1 MSKNK
6 KMSRSTRTS
15 RSTSKSNSSPASKVD
30 TSSSLGDQQA
40 PRRISREPLAAESEL
55 SRPNYVLVSTVDKFK
70 ILNSKEK
77 TLAIIG
83 LIAGVIVF
91 AIALGSFIHHIIEGR
106 DQTFGIPKRP
116 ASPEHI
122 DRETWTFG
130 TDGPAITAVFA
141 RSPRETILCTVSVH
155 FSESSLLPEDD
166 LCHIIFYESFYVK
179 NSPSAWNDAGLD
191 HFFDLMSRMN
201 LTSTG
206 ASFSLAD
213 GQLFAEDRSNV
224 LYGGIDNLRS
234 LGVQHFGL
242 LKVYED
248 YVTDS
253 SKFAQC
259 LKILKRIVTHIQRAA
274 RQDGGCPP
282 VVYTVLGVRLTQ
294 DIHRLK
300 VGKFNTVFRPT
311 FFIAITHLS
320 VPYTDTAE
328 SLVYPMSMISTPGNI
343 TRNSAQKNAYP
354 DLSSINK
361 AVDDLDWMR
370 NNSKSDMSFYIS
382 LSMRARYYTL
392 DAASGV
398 TFDLFGPSKK
408 STNGEYKE
416 DIDPKHV
423 CCEEY
428 GYYYRYNST
437 VGAEYTFSPQEN
449 RTLVFDSERG
459 VNEKFCAALDRRKN
473 LKVSVAVYDIDFDQA
488 DVACPNLYMGRGPF
502 RRVKV
507 LKVLSRQHPLDIYW
521 IESKALKVCRTIR
534 YTEVRDPCCPGS

>member
-1 MSKNK
+1 MKV
-6 KMSRSTRTS
+6 
-15 RSTSKSNSSPASKVD
+15 PALWEESARFACSAMHVVRM
-30 TSSSLGDQQA
+30 SSLRKVPICLVAVRLGDETGLKTA
-40 PRRISREPLAAESEL
+40 GSYFASRGANKTYPEEKCGCTELGAKSSNRRPL
-55 SRPNYVLVSTVDKFK
+55 
-70 ILNSKEK
+70 
-77 TLAIIG
+77 
-83 LIAGVIVF
+83 
-91 AIALGSFIHHIIEGR
+91 HHY
-106 DQTFGIPKRP
+106 
-116 ASPEHI
+116 
-122 DRETWTFG
+122 
-130 TDGPAITAVFA
+130 A
-141 RSPRETILCTVSVH
+141 R
-155 FSESSLLPEDD
+155 
-166 LCHIIFYESFYVK
+166 
-179 NSPSAWNDAGLD
+179 
-191 HFFDLMSRMN
+191 
-201 LTSTG
+201 
-206 ASFSLAD
+206 D

-224 LYGGIDNLRS
+224 LYRGIDNLRS

-274 RQDGGCPP
+274 RQDRGCPP

-392 DAASGV
+392 DTASGV

-423 CCEEY
+423 RFAARSME
-428 GYYYRYNST
+428 YYYRYNST

-521 IESKALKVCRTIR
+521 IESKALKEHDTPEHNMNTMKPARPTRPQAPKRQDPVKTYAQVARGQRKQEKRARTLTSQQQAGQEPQEGPKEKSNHVVNIR
-534 YTEVRDPCCPGS
+534 ESTSTSRPGSVTQP